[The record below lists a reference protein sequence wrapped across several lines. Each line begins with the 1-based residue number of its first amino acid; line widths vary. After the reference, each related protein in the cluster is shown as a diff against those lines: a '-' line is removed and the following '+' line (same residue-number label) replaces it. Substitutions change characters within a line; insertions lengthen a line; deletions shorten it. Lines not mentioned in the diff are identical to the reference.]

1 MNWPHSDFL
10 FRANLSR
17 YKEVSI
23 YWKRIVIMKSW
34 KETSFTTFFAQ
45 AIGRAHKYFWKLPM
59 ICQHREHSL
68 GNFVFNWHIFI
79 VILIQQWEG
88 YSSYTWSRSSSR
100 IFTRT
105 GKTWRHQGK
114 YRLRIKKNG
123 DKPLTNLTRSFLFPN
138 VKDNSQNRKK
148 IEKAFCYNVSVLF
161 YTIFSLTCKQCRFT
175 KGR

>member
-1 MNWPHSDFL
+1 MKRNKLHHILCAGNRTGSQILLKVTNDLSTSWTL
-10 FRANLSR
+10 F
-17 YKEVSI
+17 
-23 YWKRIVIMKSW
+23 
-34 KETSFTTFFAQ
+34 
-45 AIGRAHKYFWKLPM
+45 
-59 ICQHREHSL
+59 L

>member
-1 MNWPHSDFL
+1 MKRNKLHHILCARNRTGSQILLKVTNDLSTSWTL
-10 FRANLSR
+10 F
-17 YKEVSI
+17 
-23 YWKRIVIMKSW
+23 
-34 KETSFTTFFAQ
+34 
-45 AIGRAHKYFWKLPM
+45 
-59 ICQHREHSL
+59 L

-114 YRLRIKKNG
+114 YRPRIKKNG

>member
-1 MNWPHSDFL
+1 MKRNKLHHILCARNRTGSQILLKVTNDLSTSWTL
-10 FRANLSR
+10 F
-17 YKEVSI
+17 
-23 YWKRIVIMKSW
+23 
-34 KETSFTTFFAQ
+34 
-45 AIGRAHKYFWKLPM
+45 
-59 ICQHREHSL
+59 L

-100 IFTRT
+100 IFART

-114 YRLRIKKNG
+114 YRLRIKNG
-123 DKPLTNLTRSFLFPN
+123 DKPLTNLTRSFLFSN
-138 VKDNSQNRKK
+138 VKENWLDRKK
-148 IEKAFCYNVSVLF
+148 IEKAFCCNVSVLF

>member
-1 MNWPHSDFL
+1 MKRNKLHHILCARNRTGSQILLKVTNDLSTSWTL
-10 FRANLSR
+10 F
-17 YKEVSI
+17 
-23 YWKRIVIMKSW
+23 
-34 KETSFTTFFAQ
+34 
-45 AIGRAHKYFWKLPM
+45 
-59 ICQHREHSL
+59 L

-114 YRLRIKKNG
+114 YRPRIKKNG

-148 IEKAFCYNVSVLF
+148 IEKAFCCNVSVLF